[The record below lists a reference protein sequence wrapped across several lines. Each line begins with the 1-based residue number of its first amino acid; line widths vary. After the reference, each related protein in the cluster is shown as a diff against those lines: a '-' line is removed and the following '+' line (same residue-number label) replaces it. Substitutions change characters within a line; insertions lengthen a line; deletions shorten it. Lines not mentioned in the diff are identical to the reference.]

1 MFTRPFEYFA
11 PKTPAEAFELLGRL
25 GSKARILA
33 GGTDLV
39 VLMKDKVLSPEY
51 VVDINNI
58 KEFAGIKYEP
68 GKGMEIGATTKIADV
83 QFSEVVKEKYPALA
97 YAAGELGSA
106 QVRHMGTIGGNT
118 CNASPSGETPTPL
131 VAYGA
136 KVVISGAAGDREMAL
151 EDFITGVR
159 SLDLKEGEIV
169 AKFVL
174 PEPAPNSVAR
184 YAYMGARDAMEIDC
198 VNMAVNLE
206 LEADKKT
213 VKNVRLVMGSVYP
226 RPLVSKAVPALLN
239 GQKFSDELAQ
249 KAAEAAQSE
258 AKPIDDIRA
267 SAEYRREIV
276 GVLARRLLKEAFAA
290 AQEV

>member
-1 MFTRPFEYFA
+1 MKPFEYLA
-11 PKTPAEAFELLGRL
+11 PKTPAEAYEILGRL

-39 VLMKDKVLSPEY
+39 VLMKDKVVSPEY
-51 VVDINNI
+51 VVDITNI
-58 KEFAGIKYEP
+58 EEFNGIKYEP
-68 GKGMEIGATTKIADV
+68 GKGMEIGATTKIAEI
-83 QFSEVVKEKYPALA
+83 QFSEIVKEKYPALA

-136 KVVISGAAGDREMAL
+136 KVVIGSAAGDREMPL

-159 SLDLKEGEIV
+159 SLDLKEGEILK
-169 AKFVL
+169 KFVL
-174 PEPAPNSVAR
+174 PEPSPKSVAR

-206 LEADKKT
+206 LEDDKQT
-213 VKNVRLVMGSVYP
+213 VKDVRLVMGSVYP
-226 RPLVSKAVPALLN
+226 RPLVSKEVPALLK
-239 GQKFSDELAQ
+239 GQKFSEELVQ
-249 KAAEAAQSE
+249 KAAEAAQGE
-258 AKPIDDIRA
+258 AKPITDIRA

>member
-1 MFTRPFEYFA
+1 MFMNNFEYFA

-25 GSKARILA
+25 GSKAKILA

-39 VLMKDKVLSPEY
+39 ILMKDKVVSPEY
-51 VVDINNI
+51 VIDINGI
-58 KEFAGIKYEP
+58 KEFNGIKYEP
-68 GKGMEIGATTKIADV
+68 GKGMEIGATTKIAEV
-83 QFSEVVKEKYPALA
+83 QYSEIVKEKYPALA
-97 YAAGELGSA
+97 YAAGELGSS

-136 KVVISGAAGDREMAL
+136 KVVVSSAAGDRELPL
-151 EDFITGVR
+151 EDFILGVR
-159 SLDLKEGEIV
+159 SLDLKEGEV
-169 AKFVL
+169 LSKFVL
-174 PEPAPNSVAR
+174 PEPAPKSAAR
-184 YAYMGARDAMEIDC
+184 YAYMGARDANEIDC
-198 VNMAVNLE
+198 VNMTVNLE
-206 LEADKKT
+206 LEADKQT
-213 VKNVRLVMGSVYP
+213 VKSAKLVMGSVFIK
-226 RPLVSKAVPALLN
+226 PLISTAVPALLN

-249 KAAEAAQSE
+249 KAAEAAQDE
-258 AKPIDDIRA
+258 AKPITDIRA